1 MFISLIILLAG
12 CKPHVQEI
20 TITDVVFS
28 EASATY
34 EFSIDEFLLE
44 DIELTIK
51 YSDNS
56 MMNVP
61 LTREMISTA
70 DFELLLTSGEHL
82 IEVTCEGKKIYGTI
96 TLTQTA
102 IGQNRLPLLVVY
114 DLVTEH
120 EGTFENVYYTT
131 GEGTFISF
139 QLQYQYNPEQVSDV
153 QVTKAEGLTGSFVSN
168 VSEGLITITYSQSEP
183 TNDKEAIFTISYTS
197 DEKYNN
203 FTLDSSFNNSFY
215 GFDEDIFEIKSLG
228 NFSR

>member
-120 EGTFENVYYTT
+120 EGTFENVYYTA